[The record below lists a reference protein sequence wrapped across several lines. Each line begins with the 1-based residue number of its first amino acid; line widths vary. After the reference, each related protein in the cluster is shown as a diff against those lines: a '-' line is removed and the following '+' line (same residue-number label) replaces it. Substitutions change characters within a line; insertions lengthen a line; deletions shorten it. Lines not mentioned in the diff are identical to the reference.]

1 MRKTEEILA
10 WGKFVKAFI
19 RILYG
24 ISKIVRRSLKSSVL
38 QNSMDGIKEEPES
51 DDSQP
56 PSPLEEYEPIFIKT
70 EHFEPETLPIM
81 KCEAVVSL
89 TY

>member
-24 ISKIVRRSLKSSVL
+24 ISKIVRRSLKSSVV
-38 QNSMDGIKEEPES
+38 
-51 DDSQP
+51 
-56 PSPLEEYEPIFIKT
+56 T
-70 EHFEPETLPIM
+70 EQHGWNQRGT
-81 KCEAVVSL
+81 
-89 TY
+89 